1 MSDKERMLEKIE
13 LYCDSGRRAMVP
25 QDELEANAPTLE
37 ECMEAYNAKNV

>member
-37 ECMEAYNAKNV
+37 ECIEAYNEKGV